1 MSCYSEILNNSSV
14 YRELLNAVRSEKL
27 PLGVTG
33 LSHIHKAH
41 LIHALCDDEDRRAV
55 VFVADEAE
63 GTRIA
68 EDLNTMQ
75 GGGAFLYPARD
86 YSMRPTQGQ
95 SREFEQQRL
104 GVLGHM
110 MEGDYRVVI
119 CSIEAAMQLTLP
131 PDELYRRTITLK
143 SGMEITPLDAVAAL
157 MKAGYVRSEAVDGT
171 GQFAL
176 RGGILDFFPP
186 DCTSPV
192 RVEFWGDEIDTI
204 SYFDIETQ
212 RRTDSIEKIKITPST
227 EVLFDSPSA
236 LADKIEE
243 FCKTLRGKFSS
254 AAKERLLSD
263 VDSLRQHVHLSSLD
277 KYLPLAYEQ
286 TATVLD
292 YADDALLFVSDTSRV
307 KERVNNVT
315 SLWQED
321 IKALFEEGQLCKGLD
336 RYILSWVDILQNYE
350 SHGAIYLD
358 TFARGSFDTPIKH
371 LTSPVVQQLSAW
383 GGSLEV
389 LEEDLRP
396 ALESG
401 YTCAVLAGTEKAAKT
416 LCEDLEADGI
426 NAVFCAAAP
435 KEFEKNFVTVLPGG
449 FTAGFSYPKLKFMLL
464 TQGRSMAVT
473 SQRKRRTKKKNPA
486 ATIHSLEELHRGDYI
501 VHTVHGIGIF
511 DGIQKLEVS
520 GITKDYIKIKYAK
533 EDALYVPVTQLDLVS
548 KYIGPHEEN
557 GKSLK
562 INRLGGK
569 EWQKTRAR
577 VRSAVKDMA
586 VELTQL
592 YAKRLKTPGYAYGP
606 DTDMQNDFERR
617 FPFQETGDQLRCIDE
632 IKGDLEKNYPMDRLL
647 CGDVG
652 FGKTEVALRAAF
664 KCIAEGKQV
673 AMLVPTTI
681 LAFQHYQTVCKRFEG
696 FPIEI
701 EMISRFRTAAQQTQ
715 ILNGLRRGS
724 IDFIVGTH
732 RIISKDIKFR
742 DLGLVIIDEEQRFGV
757 AQKERLK
764 EMFPTVDVLTLSAT
778 PIPRTLNMAMSGIRD
793 MSMLEEAPQD
803 RHPVQTYVL
812 EHDMGILAEA
822 MRKELRRGGQV
833 YYLHNRT
840 ESIEHEA
847 ARIHALLPEARIG
860 VAHGKM
866 NEETLSDIW
875 AKLLN
880 GDIDILVCTTI
891 IETGVDV
898 PNANTLIIQNADC
911 LGLAQLHQIRGRVG
925 RSARRAFAYL
935 TFTKGRE
942 LSDIA
947 TRRLNAIRQYTEFGS
962 GFQIAMRDLE
972 IRGAGNVLGAQQHG
986 HMEAVG
992 YDMYVQM
999 LSEAIAEEKGEKPAA
1014 PPKECLIDLQIEA
1027 HIPET
1032 YIESVPQRLAIYRRI
1047 ASIRTQEDVED
1058 VYDELIDRFGDP
1070 PPCVQGLVEV
1080 ALLRNSAAA
1089 LDIYE
1094 IGQKGA
1100 SVLLYSNT
1108 IDPSR
1113 VTRLVGKMRG
1123 RIMVSAGSKPYIA
1136 VKTEKGKSPVDAI
1149 KEALKILNENE

>member
-1 MSCYSEILNNSSV
+1 MSCYSNVLNKSQG
-14 YRELLNAVRSEKL
+14 YRELLSAVRRDEL
-27 PLGVTG
+27 PCGITG

-41 LIHALCDDEDRRAV
+41 LIHALCEDDNRRAV

-63 GTRIA
+63 GTRIM

-75 GGGAFLYPARD
+75 SGGAYLYPARD

-104 GVLGHM
+104 GVLGRM

-131 PDELYRRTITLK
+131 PDELYHRTAILK
-143 SGMEITPLDAVAAL
+143 TGMEITTLNAVAAL

-192 RVEFWGDEIDTI
+192 RIEFWGDEIDTI
-204 SYFDIETQ
+204 AYFDVESQ
-212 RRTDSIEKIKITPST
+212 RRTDVINEIKITPST
-227 EVLFDSPSA
+227 EILFDSPST

-243 FCKTLRGKFSS
+243 FCKNLRGKGSQI
-254 AAKERLLSD
+254 AKEHLLSD
-263 VDSLRQHVHLSSLD
+263 VESLRQQVHLSSLD
-277 KYLPLAYEQ
+277 RYLPLAYERP
-286 TATVLD
+286 ATVLD
-292 YADDALLFVSDTSRV
+292 YADDALLFVSDSGRV
-307 KERVNNVT
+307 KERAGNVT
-315 SLWQED
+315 DLWNED

-336 RYILSWVDILQNYE
+336 RYILTWADVLQNYE
-350 SHGAIYLD
+350 RHGAIYLD
-358 TFARGSFDTPIKH
+358 SFARGSFDTPVKH
-371 LTSPVVQQLSAW
+371 LSSPIVQQLSAW
-383 GGSLEV
+383 GGSLEI
-389 LEEDLRP
+389 LEEDLVP
-396 ALESG
+396 ALENG
-401 YTCAVLAGTEKAAKT
+401 YTCVVLAGTEKAART
-416 LCEDLEADGI
+416 LAEDLENDGL
-426 NAVFCAAAP
+426 NAVFATAP
-435 KEFEKNFVTVLPGG
+435 QEFQPKAVTVMPGG
-449 FTAGFSYPKLKFMLL
+449 LTAGLTYPQLKFTLI
-464 TQGRSMAVT
+464 TQGRSMTVT
-473 SQRKRRTKKKNPA
+473 SQRKRRTANKNPA
-486 ATIHSLEELHRGDYI
+486 AKIHSLEELHRGDYI

-511 DGIQKLEVS
+511 DGIQKMEVG
-520 GITKDYIKIKYAK
+520 GITKDYIKIRYAK

-569 EWQKTRAR
+569 EWAKTRAK
-577 VRSAVKDMA
+577 VRAAVKDMA
-586 VELTQL
+586 VELTKL
-592 YAKRLKTPGYAYGP
+592 YATRLKTEGYACGS

-617 FPFQETGDQLRCIDE
+617 FPYQETGDQLRCIDE
-632 IKGDLEKNYPMDRLL
+632 IKGDMEKNYPMDRLL

-652 FGKTEVALRAAF
+652 FGKTEVAMRAAF

-673 AMLVPTTI
+673 AMLVPTTV
-681 LAFQHYQTVCKRFEG
+681 LAFQHYQTICKRFEG

-701 EMISRFRTAAQQTQ
+701 EMISRFRTAQQQTK
-715 ILNGLRRGS
+715 ILKGLKRGN
-724 IDFIVGTH
+724 IDLIVGTH
-732 RIISKDIKFR
+732 RIISKDIEFR

-757 AQKERLK
+757 AQKESLK
-764 EMFPTVDVLTLSAT
+764 EKFPTVDVLTLSAT

-847 ARIHALLPEARIG
+847 MRIQALLPEARIG
-860 VAHGKM
+860 IAHGKM
-866 NEETLSDIW
+866 NEETLSSVW
-875 AKLLN
+875 SKLLN

-942 LSDIA
+942 LTDIA

-999 LSEAIAEEKGEKPAA
+999 LGEAIAEEKGEA
-1014 PPKECLIDLQIEA
+1014 PKTKQKECLVDIQIEA
-1027 HIPET
+1027 HIPEN
-1032 YIESVPQRLAIYRRI
+1032 YIESVPQKLAMYRRI
-1047 ASIRTQEDVED
+1047 AAIRNEADSED

-1080 ALLRNSAAA
+1080 ALLRNTAAA

-1100 SVLLYSNT
+1100 SVLMYSNT
-1108 IDPSR
+1108 IDPAR
-1113 VTRLVGKMRG
+1113 VAHLASVLRG
-1123 RIMVSAGSKPYIA
+1123 RVLVSAGAKPYVA
-1136 VKTEKGKSPVDAI
+1136 LRMKEKQSPVDAI
-1149 KEALKILNENE
+1149 KEALRILDEE